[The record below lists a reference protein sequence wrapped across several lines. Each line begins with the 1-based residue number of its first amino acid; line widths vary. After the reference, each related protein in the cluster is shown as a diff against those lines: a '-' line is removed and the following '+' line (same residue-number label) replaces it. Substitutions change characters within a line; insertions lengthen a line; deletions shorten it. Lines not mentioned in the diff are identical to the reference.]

1 MRVLFQGAGAIAIA
15 GAAMF
20 GRRHEA
26 VVVSRTVS
34 PGDSALPLQ
43 LAALGRGSRAAT
55 HGAASTR
62 RLPGTDRCR
71 IPGTDKRRV
80 LGTDKRRVPI
90 IDWPTAATE
99 TWDLIVVS
107 TRPGDLDAKV
117 REAIERLRPP
127 LIALTSQVDGDVE
140 RAVAMFPGSEIVVF
154 SPAFLSERTV
164 GRTVRFW
171 RPPAMPAFL
180 VAGRRETVCRLRREL
195 GSLVI
200 GVPTAAVFDV
210 PAVFIP
216 YAAELSAR
224 HGDWAALKSHLRRP
238 TAAASEAVRAVTG
251 LRLPMSP
258 LAARLVLEAIE
269 RISPLDMNEYAGRHF
284 GRHEAQTL
292 DMLDGWI
299 GRAIS
304 RSDSRAGRRTNIDP
318 QTNRQTNPQS
328 NPQANRQSNRQAN
341 RQANPQAS
349 ALVALARA
357 LRG

>member
-62 RLPGTDRCR
+62 RLPGTDRC
-71 IPGTDKRRV
+71 
-80 LGTDKRRVPI
+80 RVPI

-180 VAGRRETVCRLRREL
+180 VAGRCETVCRLRREL

-258 LAARLVLEAIE
+258 LAARLILEAIE

-318 QTNRQTNPQS
+318 QSNRQS
-328 NPQANRQSNRQAN
+328 NPQANRQANRQAN
-341 RQANPQAS
+341 IDPQLNPQPNPQAS

>member
-62 RLPGTDRCR
+62 RLPGTDRC
-71 IPGTDKRRV
+71 
-80 LGTDKRRVPI
+80 RVPI

-299 GRAIS
+299 GRAIA
-304 RSDSRAGRRTNIDP
+304 RADSRAGRRTNIDP